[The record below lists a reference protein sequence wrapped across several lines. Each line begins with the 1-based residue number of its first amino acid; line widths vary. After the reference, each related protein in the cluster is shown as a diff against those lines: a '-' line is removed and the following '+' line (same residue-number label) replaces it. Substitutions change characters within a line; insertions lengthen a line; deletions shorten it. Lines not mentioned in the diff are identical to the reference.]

1 MRVPQR
7 GRAILRRLSPTESVR
22 AFRPGDFLL
31 THSDGGLARLSGWAT
46 GSPLNHAALILDPM
60 GTVVEANPSLLT
72 DPRALRISS
81 VADYLRAGK
90 PCWIGYVEFREGT
103 RHEVLAYAEHLLR
116 SRGIVSPLGRLWL
129 AFHTLISIAPLS
141 YTARHRWLRPLHAI
155 LCHHSLV
162 LREDYCFSSA
172 EFVAR
177 ALERGGFLWESDPA
191 HVTPAGLFER
201 YHLRETP
208 VQLTPTP
215 ITQKRRPPAASAR
228 PVMSQAGGGNISQF
242 VRTGTQGNTA
252 LAEAPR
258 QPEAAQEGMRA
269 LLQVGVLVAAGL
281 TFIGVVEELMRMG
294 RVDGR

>member
-7 GRAILRRLSPTESVR
+7 GRAILRRLSPADSVR

-31 THSDGGLARLSGWAT
+31 THSDAGLARLAGWAT
-46 GSPLNHAALILDPM
+46 ASPLNHAALILDPM
-60 GTVVEANPSLLT
+60 GAVVEANPSLFS
-72 DPRALRISS
+72 DPRPFRVSS

-103 RHEVLAYAEHLLR
+103 RQEVLAYAEHLLR

-129 AFHTLISIAPLS
+129 VLHTLLSIAPQAV
-141 YTARHRWLRPLHAI
+141 TARYRWLRPLHDFIA
-155 LCHHSLV
+155 HHSLV

-191 HVTPAGLFER
+191 QVTPADLFER
-201 YHLRETP
+201 YHPHEPP
-208 VQLTPTP
+208 VRLTPTP
-215 ITQKRRPPAASAR
+215 ITQKRRTATTSVRPAEAR
-228 PVMSQAGGGNISQF
+228 LGGGNISPF
-242 VRTGTQGNTA
+242 VASGTQGNTA

-258 QPEAAQEGMRA
+258 QPESAQDGMKA

-281 TFIGVVEELMRMG
+281 TFIGVVEEVIRLG
-294 RVDGR
+294 RADA